1 MAVMIPGGPVLVLPA
16 GTEATEAE
24 RLSVLLDN
32 HGVSG
37 LLGALDA
44 VAAMV
49 SAPATDRKP
58 VLERNSGTAK
68 RKGKRTS
75 AWYDKPRCG
84 LPNRSGMPCGRPVGA
99 CPYHR
104 PQASGTEPAVVA
116 EVVPASD
123 GDGDGDGEP
132 AEADEAIGVMPG
144 ADAGESADATDT
156 DAGTAVTP
164 APVGVGCPKCGAPP
178 AMVIVKRMPDR
189 TTDLVCLACGRRQ
202 LVGVNLLAA

>member
-1 MAVMIPGGPVLVLPA
+1 MAVLIPGGPVLVLPA

-58 VLERNSGTAK
+58 LSERNSGTAK

-104 PQASGTEPAVVA
+104 PPASGTEPAVVA
-116 EVVPASD
+116 EVVPAS
-123 GDGDGDGEP
+123 DGDGDGEP

-144 ADAGESADATDT
+144 ADAGESAGAADT
-156 DAGTAVTP
+156 DPGTAVTP

-202 LVGVNLLAA
+202 LVGVNPLAA